1 MTGPTA
7 NLNTLAYRRALST
20 VGVTSGEPPGTPCGP
35 RRISPDALATVSPPT
50 PLVSTAVFAGWHYF
64 AASHPLLV
72 YRLVYLMMGDAT
84 RLCARC
90 KPIGILGL
98 MTTQREARSTDGRGG
113 RGARQRILNTATD
126 LFYREGINATGVERL
141 ASEASVS
148 KRTLYQHFPS
158 KAAVVE
164 EYLRCIQQ
172 GVGDPIRPGPD
183 AANRTPRE
191 RILALFETPSPDGQM
206 RGCPFHN
213 AAVEASEVM
222 PEIQDI
228 VHEHKRAYIKGLI
241 KLARQAGA
249 ANPTLLGNQLG
260 LLYEGAAALS
270 TSLDDPA
277 PWTHARKAATTLI
290 DQAVG

>member
-1 MTGPTA
+1 M
-7 NLNTLAYRRALST
+7 S
-20 VGVTSGEPPGTPCGP
+20 
-35 RRISPDALATVSPPT
+35 
-50 PLVSTAVFAGWHYF
+50 
-64 AASHPLLV
+64 
-72 YRLVYLMMGDAT
+72 
-84 RLCARC
+84 
-90 KPIGILGL
+90 
-98 MTTQREARSTDGRGG
+98 TQREAKSSNGHGG
-113 RGARQRILNTATD
+113 RGARQRILNTAIN

-141 ASEASVS
+141 AGEASVS

-172 GVGDPIRPGPD
+172 GVEDPIRPGPD

-191 RILALFETPSPDGQM
+191 RILALFETPSPGGQM

-213 AAVEASEVM
+213 AAVEAAEAM

-228 VHEHKRAYIKGLI
+228 VHEHKRNYINALI

-249 ANPTLLGNQLG
+249 ANPTLVGNQLA

-270 TSLDDPA
+270 TSLNDPA
-277 PWTHARKAATTLI
+277 CWTHARKAAKALI
-290 DQAVG
+290 DQAVGQ